1 MRKQFRFSV
10 STKREEHSIMSTSNE
25 TNARRP
31 SRPNEDADK
40 KSPNYKAQQSP
51 RSGQP
56 ASADDGDCHTA
67 KPAGPPASAAENH
80 EEANQ
85 KCNVDA
91 PKTASKDH
99 REKATG

>member
-1 MRKQFRFSV
+1 
-10 STKREEHSIMSTSNE
+10 MSTSNE

-31 SRPNEDADK
+31 LRPNEDADK

-51 RSGQP
+51 RSGKP
-56 ASADDGDCHTA
+56 ASADDGNCHPA

-80 EEANQ
+80 EAAKQ
-85 KCNVDA
+85 KCDVGTPKTA